1 MSCPTSRL
9 LVVALLAASSTA
21 LAQAPASLF
30 LEELT
35 SPELAAAIR
44 AGKTTILVPI
54 GGTEQNGSHMVLGST
69 TCA

>member
-1 MSCPTSRL
+1 MRRTTL
-9 LVVALLAASSTA
+9 FLFLVALLGASAT
-21 LAQAPASLF
+21 AQAPASLF

-54 GGTEQNGSHMVLGST
+54 GGTRIVGPSIARRL
-69 TCA
+69 A

>member
-1 MSCPTSRL
+1 MRSTTL
-9 LVVALLAASSTA
+9 FLFLVALLAASATA
-21 LAQAPASLF
+21 LAEPPASLF

-54 GGTEQNGSHMVLGST
+54 GGTRIVGPSIARRL
-69 TCA
+69 A